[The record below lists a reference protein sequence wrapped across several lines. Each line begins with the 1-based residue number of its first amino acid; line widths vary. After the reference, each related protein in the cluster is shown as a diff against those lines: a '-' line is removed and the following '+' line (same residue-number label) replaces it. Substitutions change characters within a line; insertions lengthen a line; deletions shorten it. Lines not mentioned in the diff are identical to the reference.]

1 MPGRAPAC
9 HNRGMRAFLLLLVLA
24 AAPALAAPP
33 PAPDMPEAIQGF
45 RWATRDPKTGQ
56 VTMILAGKSA
66 VTTKGG
72 PIDVKEP
79 TITFFDRP
87 PTGPGLRP
95 SVPSTTTL
103 TAEHGDYHRDTGL
116 LSLKGKVVVTRSD
129 GTAVRTES
137 LEWSDAEGRFWT
149 ESPAELSD
157 GNSVI
162 SGTGLKGEMVDAPD
176 AGRTLDRITL
186 SRDVKTVLTGTQL
199 TGLDDFFATA
209 STCAAGPGGVTIT
222 CGGGMTYLR
231 RAATIDYTEGVLA
244 KDAAQRELASR
255 SLSLELSPDRRIS
268 RLVATGGVR
277 IKGPNAEAASGETFS
292 WDAASARA
300 VLSGAPYVRVE
311 QAGGTI
317 RAAGVVHDRPTG
329 RTEFTGPGVIELPPS
344 SPKQEEA
351 PRAP

>member
-1 MPGRAPAC
+1 
-9 HNRGMRAFLLLLVLA
+9 MRRLLLSVPILLCSL
-24 AAPALAAPP
+24 PARAAPP

-87 PTGPGLRP
+87 PTGTSLRP
-95 SVPSTTTL
+95 PVPSTTTL

-129 GTAVRTES
+129 GTAVRTET

-162 SGTGLKGEMVDAPD
+162 SGIGLKGEMVEAPGV
-176 AGRTLDRITL
+176 GRTLDRITL
-186 SRDVKTVLTGTQL
+186 ARDVKTVLTGTQL
-199 TGLDDFFATA
+199 TGLDDFFATVSA
-209 STCAAGPGGVTIT
+209 TAGPGGVTIT

-231 RAATIDYTEGVLA
+231 RAAMIDYTEGVLA

-255 SLSLELSPDRRIS
+255 SLSLELGPDRRIS

-277 IKGPNAEAASGETFS
+277 IKGPNAEEAAGETFS

-311 QAGGTI
+311 QAGGTL
-317 RAAGVVHDRPTG
+317 RAAGVVHDRPAG
-329 RTEFTGPGVIELPPS
+329 RTEFTGPGVIELPP
-344 SPKQEEA
+344 PPPPEQEEA
-351 PRAP
+351 PHAP

>member
-1 MPGRAPAC
+1 
-9 HNRGMRAFLLLLVLA
+9 MRRLLLSLPVLLGSL
-24 AAPALAAPP
+24 PALAAPP

-72 PIDVKEP
+72 PIDVTEP

-87 PTGPGLRP
+87 PTGTGLRP
-95 SVPSTTTL
+95 AVPSTTTL

-129 GTAVRTES
+129 GTAVRTEA

-149 ESPAELSD
+149 DAPAELSD
-157 GNSVI
+157 GNSII
-162 SGTGLKGEMVDAPD
+162 SGTGLKGEMVEAPG
-176 AGRTLDRITL
+176 AGRTLDRIAL
-186 SRDVKTVLTGTQL
+186 ARDVKTVLTGTQL
-199 TGLDDFFATA
+199 VGLDDLFATA
-209 STCAAGPGGVTIT
+209 SAASAGPGGVTIT
-222 CGGGMTYLR
+222 CGGAMTYLR

-244 KDAAQRELASR
+244 RDAAQRELASR
-255 SLSLELSPDRRIS
+255 SLALELGPDRRIS
-268 RLVATGGVR
+268 KLVATEGVR
-277 IKGPNAEAASGETFS
+277 IKGPTGEEAAGETFT

-300 VLSGAPYVRVE
+300 ILSGAPYVRVE

-317 RAAGVVHDRPTG
+317 RAAGVVHDRPAG
-329 RTEFTGPGVIELPPS
+329 STEFTGPGVIALPP
-344 SPKQEEA
+344 PPPQPEEA
-351 PRAP
+351 PHAP

>member
-1 MPGRAPAC
+1 
-9 HNRGMRAFLLLLVLA
+9 MRRLLLSLPFALGSL
-24 AAPALAAPP
+24 PAWAAPP
-33 PAPDMPEAIQGF
+33 PAPDIPDAIQGF

-72 PIDVKEP
+72 PIDVTGP

-129 GTAVRTES
+129 GTAVRTEA
-137 LEWSDAEGRFWT
+137 LEWADAEGRFWT

-162 SGTGLKGEMVDAPD
+162 SGTGLKGEMVETPN
-176 AGRTLDRITL
+176 AGRTLDRIALT
-186 SRDVKTVLTGTQL
+186 RDVKTVLTGAQL
-199 TGLDDFFATA
+199 SGLDDLFATA
-209 STCAAGPGGVTIT
+209 SVTAGPGGVTIT
-222 CGGGMTYLR
+222 CGGAMTYLR

-244 KDAAQRELASR
+244 CDATRRELASR
-255 SLSLELSPDRRIS
+255 SLSLELGADRRIT

-277 IKGPNAEAASGETFS
+277 IKGPNAEEAAGETFS

-329 RTEFTGPGVIELPPS
+329 RTEFTGPGVIELPP
-344 SPKQEEA
+344 PPPPRQEEA
-351 PRAP
+351 PLAP